1 MTRASQD
8 WSPESYAHDAGF
20 VSALGA
26 PLIDLLDPRPGERI
40 LDLGCGDGALTAEL
54 VARGAKVVGVD
65 ASPAMVAAARGRSLD
80 ARLAD
85 GQALAFD
92 ADFDAVFSNAAIHW
106 MPRQD
111 RVVAGVRRALRPGG
125 RFVAEFGGA
134 GNVEAIRRAVHA
146 ELAERGI
153 DPATRDPW
161 TFPTVESFRVLLE
174 EVTGFAIDSIAL
186 FARPTPLPG
195 SLGAWLAIFAVPFL
209 DAVPPAE
216 RAAVTAGIEARAAD
230 RLRDATGR
238 WTVDYVRLRLVARV
252 P

>member
-1 MTRASQD
+1 MTPSSQD
-8 WSPESYAHDAGF
+8 WCPETYARDASF

-54 VARGAKVVGVD
+54 VARGAEVVGVD
-65 ASPAMVAAARGRSLD
+65 ASPAMVAAACARRLD

-85 GQALAFD
+85 GQSLAFD
-92 ADFDAVFSNAAIHW
+92 AAFDAVLSNAAIHW

-111 RVVAGVRRALRPGG
+111 QVVAGVRRALRPGG

-134 GNVEAIRRAVHA
+134 GNVATIRSAVHA
-146 ELAERGI
+146 ELAGRGI
-153 DPATRDPW
+153 DPVANDPW
-161 TFPTVESFRVLLE
+161 TFPTAGSFRVLLE
-174 EVTGFAIDSIAL
+174 ASGFVIDSIAL

-195 SLGAWLAIFAVPFL
+195 SLGDWLAIFGVPFL

-252 P
+252 S